1 MPLYHTWFAT
11 KRRKWLLLG
20 DVHDMVKGIIV
31 SVAAEKRIDLIE
43 CETAVDHV
51 HVLVRAADRTDLS
64 RAMNYIKGLSSKRL
78 FERLPEL
85 KLDIGMNNFWQ
96 HRYGAKVVPDAAKH
110 SVTQYIR
117 TQQERLGK
125 YAR

>member
-20 DVHDMVKGIIV
+20 DVDDTVKDIIA

-51 HVLVRAADRTDLS
+51 HVLLRAADRTELS

-96 HRYGAKVVPDAAKH
+96 HRYGAKVVPDAAKQ

-117 TQQERLGK
+117 TQQERLEN

>member
-1 MPLYHTWFAT
+1 MPLYHVWFAT
-11 KRRKWLLLG
+11 KRRRWLLQG
-20 DVHDMVKGIIV
+20 DVDDLVKEIVASISSEKGIDV
-31 SVAAEKRIDLIE
+31 IE

-51 HVLVRAADRTDLS
+51 HVLLRATDHRELS
-64 RAMNYIKGLSSKRL
+64 RAMNYIKGLTSRRL

-96 HRYGAKVVPDAAKH
+96 HRYGAKVVPEEAKEPIA
-110 SVTQYIR
+110 QYIR
-117 TQQERLGK
+117 TQKERLEK